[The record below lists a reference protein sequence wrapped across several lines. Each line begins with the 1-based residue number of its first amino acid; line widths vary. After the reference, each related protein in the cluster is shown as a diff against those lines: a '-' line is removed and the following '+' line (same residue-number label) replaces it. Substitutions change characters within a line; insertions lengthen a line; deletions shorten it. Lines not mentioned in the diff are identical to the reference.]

1 MDDSTVFLDK
11 ACQLDQA
18 LGIVSHF
25 GNLSGLVA
33 QPAKSKLI
41 FLNKGVRL
49 QTFCGISVL
58 QPVDTVRYLGY
69 EVGTGDLQHRNW
81 ALRIRK
87 LQRRLFTASTIASS
101 VENRVM
107 VLNSIILPAILFT
120 AAVFEIPDWAIRD
133 VQNMYKQFL

>member
-1 MDDSTVFLDK
+1 M
-11 ACQLDQA
+11 
-18 LGIVSHF
+18 
-25 GNLSGLVA
+25 
-33 QPAKSKLI
+33 
-41 FLNKGVRL
+41 
-49 QTFCGISVL
+49 
-58 QPVDTVRYLGY
+58 DTVRYTGY

-87 LQRRLFTASTIASS
+87 LQRRLSTASTIASS